1 MDDLYPSKN
10 HRVNNMRHKKY
21 ALKKYTQLSQQ
32 FDNCQDDETFNKFN
46 FKKTTACKKRY
57 SCGGYG
63 GTCPM
68 CKRGLYGDGKQ
79 KRKQTILYGD
89 KTFNLCLPYKTAF

>member
-10 HRVNNMRHKKY
+10 HRLNNMRHKKY
-21 ALKKYTQLSQQ
+21 ALQKYTRLSEQ
-32 FDNCQDDETFNKFN
+32 FDCSKDDTFCKFN
-46 FKKTTACKKRY
+46 FKKTNGRKKRF

-68 CKRGLYGDGKQ
+68 CKQGAYGGGKQ
-79 KRKQTILYGD
+79 KRKQTIVYGN
-89 KTFNLCLPYKTAF
+89 KTFNLCLPYSTAF